1 MLIINNTSNP
11 IYYAFELKY
20 ADKIISQKDILNKI
34 QIEVINIEDYLQQK
48 ENLPIIEN
56 VEEQVMSCYI
66 LKNDESITST
76 IAGIV
81 INPSFIERLSLSEQE
96 IMACLAHEIGHIAFF
111 FIENKESY
119 SSFCQEAYADEYAQT
134 IGLGG
139 HLCSALNKLIK
150 SELYCENLTKLIH
163 TRIKLIKMFAQ
174 TKTS

>member
-34 QIEVINIEDYLQQK
+34 QIEVINIEDYLLQK

-81 INPSFIERLSLSEQE
+81 INPSLIEHLSL
-96 IMACLAHEIGHIAFF
+96 
-111 FIENKESY
+111 
-119 SSFCQEAYADEYAQT
+119 
-134 IGLGG
+134 
-139 HLCSALNKLIK
+139 
-150 SELYCENLTKLIH
+150 
-163 TRIKLIKMFAQ
+163 
-174 TKTS
+174 